1 MIPPMNPHLTVWITD
16 LADTGVVLPL
26 SALLVGL
33 LWYLE
38 SAHSAWLFGRALLAC
53 LITMAVLKVIFIS
66 CGHAMGSSI
75 NSPSGHTS
83 LGMFFYGTVAIL
95 FWVKRP
101 GIQGILASSA
111 LALLVCAIAVSRLLL
126 NAHNLPEV
134 IVGACVG
141 ALALTLFAIPYL
153 RQKHPSLKLKKLG
166 LILVPVFIL
175 TYGTVLP
182 AEQMLR
188 QMLPLFHL
196 DICSA

>member
-1 MIPPMNPHLTVWITD
+1 MNPHLLVWITD

-26 SALLVGL
+26 SALLIGL

-38 SAHSAWLFGRALLAC
+38 SVRSAWLFGRALVAC
-53 LITMAVLKVIFIS
+53 LVTMAILKVLFIS

-83 LGMFFYGTVAIL
+83 LGVFFYGTAAVL
-95 FWVKRP
+95 FWIKRP
-101 GIQGILASSA
+101 GFGGIIASVCM
-111 LALLVCAIAVSRLLL
+111 ALLVCTIAISRLLL

-134 IVGACVG
+134 LVGGSVG
-141 ALALTLFAIPYL
+141 ALALALFAVPYL
-153 RQKHPSLKLKKLG
+153 RQQHPGLRLGQMG
-166 LILVPVFIL
+166 LIIVPVFLL

-188 QMLPLFHL
+188 NMLPMFHL

>member
-1 MIPPMNPHLTVWITD
+1 MNPHLLVWITD

-26 SALLVGL
+26 SALLIGL

-38 SAHSAWLFGRALLAC
+38 SVRSAWLFGRALIAC
-53 LITMAVLKVIFIS
+53 LAAMFVLKVLFIS
-66 CGHAMGSSI
+66 CGQAMGSSI

-83 LGMFFYGTVAIL
+83 LGVFFYGTAAVL

-101 GIQGILASSA
+101 GFQGIVASIC
-111 LALLVCAIAVSRLLL
+111 LALLICTIAISRLVL

-134 IVGACVG
+134 IVGGCVG
-141 ALALTLFAIPYL
+141 AMALALFAFPYL
-153 RQKHPSLKLKKLG
+153 RQKHPDLKLGKMG
-166 LILVPVFIL
+166 LIIVPVFLL

-188 QMLPLFHL
+188 NMLPMFHL
-196 DICSA
+196 DICHV